1 MDTREVTHILLAI
14 VVMAIVV
21 SFTSLLKLQFTALG
35 VAMLF
40 SAIII
45 VVNVAAK
52 KWAANSLDA
61 DAKHEIWIFS
71 RFGFKLD
78 QHTKKPVPFG
88 VILPLALA
96 AISLGTIKCFTLS
109 TYQTSAL
116 TRRAA
121 KRFGHYSFTEMT
133 QWHHALIGAAGIVA
147 SLLLS
152 FIAYFIPGLEG
163 LPKLAA
169 FYAFWNMIPISSL
182 DGTHIFFGSRVLY
195 AALAIL
201 TIIITLATFIIV

>member
-1 MDTREVTHILLAI
+1 MDTRELLHILIAI

-21 SFTSLLKLQFTALG
+21 SFTSLLKLQFAALG
-35 VAMLF
+35 MAILF

-45 VVNVAAK
+45 IINIAAK

-61 DAKHEIWIFS
+61 DVKHEIWTFS
-71 RFGFKLD
+71 RFGFKPD
-78 QHTKKPVPFG
+78 QHTKSPIPTG
-88 VILPLALA
+88 VIVPLVLGAL
-96 AISLGTIKCFTLS
+96 SLGALKCMTLL

-169 FYAFWNMIPISSL
+169 FYAFWNMIPLSSL
-182 DGTHIFFGSRVLY
+182 DGTHILFGSRVLY

>member
-1 MDTREVTHILLAI
+1 MDTREVLHILIAI
-14 VVMAIVV
+14 VVMAVVV
-21 SFTSLLKLQFTALG
+21 SFTSLLKLQFAALG
-35 VAMLF
+35 MAILF

-45 VVNVAAK
+45 IVNIAAK

-61 DAKHEIWIFS
+61 DVNHEIWMWS
-71 RFGFKLD
+71 RFGFKPD
-78 QHTKKPVPFG
+78 QHTKSPIPTG
-88 VILPLALA
+88 VIVPLILS
-96 AISLGTIKCFTLS
+96 IFTLGKLKGMS
-109 TYQTSAL
+109 LLTYQTSAL

-169 FYAFWNMIPISSL
+169 FYAFWNMIPFSNL
-182 DGTHIFFGSRVLY
+182 DGTHILFGSRVLY
-195 AALAIL
+195 TTLAIL
-201 TIIITLATFIIV
+201 TTIITLATFIIV

>member
-1 MDTREVTHILLAI
+1 MDTREVLHILIAI
-14 VVMAIVV
+14 IVMAVVV
-21 SFTSLLKLQFTALG
+21 SFSSLLKLEFAALG
-35 VAMLF
+35 LALLF

-45 VVNVAAK
+45 IINIAAK

-61 DAKHEIWIFS
+61 DVNHELWMWS
-71 RFGFKLD
+71 RYGFKPSEHL
-78 QHTKKPVPFG
+78 KSSAPMG
-88 VILPLALA
+88 VILPLVLSA
-96 AISLGTIKCFTLS
+96 FTLGKLKCMS
-109 TYQTSAL
+109 LLTYQTSAL

-182 DGTHIFFGSRVLY
+182 DGTHILFGSRVLY
-195 AALAIL
+195 TALAIL
-201 TIIITLATFIIV
+201 TIMITLATFIIV